1 MTVQNQKSVTS
12 CRRTAHTQHSRYLK
26 FTSVVGKC
34 HFEGTIYKHAKIE
47 LRFRIFFSKLLFDV
61 KNTIITDLTKLIP
74 QLSQN
79 TLGSLGQL
87 VQLIQ
92 AGDYAN
98 GIGLHTQMVSGPD
111 FAQIASFMPGIK
123 VLLQSAMQLQVYLR

>member
-1 MTVQNQKSVTS
+1 M
-12 CRRTAHTQHSRYLK
+12 A
-26 FTSVVGKC
+26 
-34 HFEGTIYKHAKIE
+34 
-47 LRFRIFFSKLLFDV
+47 
-61 KNTIITDLTKLIP
+61 
-74 QLSQN
+74 
-79 TLGSLGQL
+79 L
-87 VQLIQ
+87 VQ